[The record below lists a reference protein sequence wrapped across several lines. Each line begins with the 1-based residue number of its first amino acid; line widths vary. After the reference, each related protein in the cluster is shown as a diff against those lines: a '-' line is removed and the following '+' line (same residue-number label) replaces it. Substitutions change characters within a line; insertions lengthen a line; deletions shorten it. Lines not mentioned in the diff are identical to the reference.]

1 LFTPLQR
8 QQLEEQARIEAVS
21 TLLATVL
28 SPTALEQE
36 EAANAAAIRQRA
48 ALDAVAEELGRMK
61 AALQVRY
68 PIILRIYIYIIQS
81 SGKSLC

>member
-1 LFTPLQR
+1 
-8 QQLEEQARIEAVS
+8 VS

-36 EAANAAAIRQRA
+36 QAANAAAVRQRA

-68 PIILRIYIYIIQS
+68 PIMLCIYNIRQWVECHS
-81 SGKSLC
+81 AS